1 MLGRRRTGASSTGAG
16 RANDEDVPAAGTVP
30 PGFAIAAGVFA
41 GGEASLPLAA
51 GEGGTEPE
59 RFVGSG
65 LTSLAFKSS
74 VGGSRRSGSGRRDSG
89 GLSVKAVIHWL
100 SGNHSPAKSFRP

>member
-16 RANDEDVPAAGTVP
+16 RADEAAATAAATVP
-30 PGFAIAAGVFA
+30 PGFAAVAGVFA
-41 GGEASLPLAA
+41 GGEASFPFAA
-51 GEGGTEPE
+51 GEGGTAPD